1 MISANELNYYK
12 KNGYV
17 VINNFFSKSK
27 IDKIRLEI
35 LSLAKKKNN
44 DHFYY
49 ENLGKQKV
57 LRRIERISQNSAK
70 MNKILKDIKLKIT
83 LKQLTGLKSY
93 LFKDK
98 LNFKFPGAG
107 GFDPHIDG
115 HFLWKNKDN
124 KIKKGWSV
132 YGKKFINVVIPLEK
146 STIKNGCIYLAKKND
161 TKSFLGSS
169 WSEISNKLVKFT
181 PKIKSK
187 FLKKVKFRPMI
198 LNQGD
203 VMFFDWK
210 VMHHSKKNLS
220 KKSRMIFYA
229 TYINSKESKANVIKK
244 YYLDKLKSKND
255 IKNKS
260 LI

>member
-146 STIKNGCIYLAKKND
+146 S
-161 TKSFLGSS
+161 FLGSS

-244 YYLDKLKSKND
+244 YYLV
-255 IKNKS
+255 
-260 LI
+260 